1 MSDYF
6 HDIYICFSC
15 VLSPVR
21 DLKLKPWMDAR
32 PVALSAATGSLSS
45 CLLWPAGGP
54 VDISCPL
61 PEKFGW
67 NFWAGVAVGFCLW
80 PILEICVLCKQWITL
95 ALRSRISQF
104 GLERIRRLY
113 KVL

>member
-1 MSDYF
+1 
-6 HDIYICFSC
+6 
-15 VLSPVR
+15 VR
-21 DLKLKPWMDAR
+21 DLKLKPWMDPR

-45 CLLWPAGGP
+45 FLLWLGKDLLTSSQYPDWATAAP
-54 VDISCPL
+54 FDISCPL

-67 NFWAGVAVGFCLW
+67 NFWLGVGVGFCLW

-95 ALRSRISQF
+95 ALRNKISQF
-104 GLERIRRLY
+104 GFERRLY